1 VPRALSFS
9 RYGPDLDC
17 SAVVKN
23 GKTPAANAR
32 TRLAILAVFA
42 FNAVYFPEVFP
53 PANSPNELSR
63 IEAIVAF
70 VDHGTFA
77 IDVPLKKYGDH
88 EDKSVYGGHSYS
100 NKAPGLVFAGIA
112 VYGALRIFA
121 PQPDNPWAPLFVLTR
136 LLTVSLV
143 SLLALT
149 RLTRRLAREPF
160 RDAGGVITLAVA
172 LGTPFLFYGR
182 SFFSHAW
189 TGSLLFLAWDAVV
202 SAEESGKPAGARMVW
217 AGFLAGFA
225 LISEYT
231 VALVV
236 LLLGLRVLSGGRFPA
251 VARFCLGV
259 LPPLALLL
267 VYNFVCFGSPWSLSS
282 AHEAAPQYAEA
293 ARHGLFGIGPP
304 SVRVMLAFLF
314 DPSRGLL
321 LFSPFWLWAVPG
333 FVSWWRSGRE
343 RRDCVFAAVA
353 VASSVIVLSG
363 YPEWGGGFCLGSRYL
378 VPLTFFAALGIPFAL
393 KSRPSRWLFAAA
405 VSFSVAQ
412 LFLLASSW
420 PYIAWNVVWPVANVA
435 WWTIVRDW
443 VAPNL
448 GLYLGMPP
456 VWSLV
461 VPGLATAGALWLGVR
476 SLFGKRS
483 IVRTAAAV
491 GMGILALVLLIAI
504 APPLPDGGHWRDWLI
519 NFLEG

>member
-1 VPRALSFS
+1 MT
-9 RYGPDLDC
+9 Y
-17 SAVVKN
+17 
-23 GKTPAANAR
+23 GKTPAASSR

-42 FNAVYFPEVFP
+42 FNAVYFPEFFP
-53 PANSPNELSR
+53 PSNNPNELSR

-88 EDKSVYGGHSYS
+88 EDKSVYEGRSYS
-100 NKAPGLVFAGIA
+100 NKAPGLMFAGIVA
-112 VYGALRIFA
+112 YGALRIFA
-121 PQPDNPWAPLFVLTR
+121 PQPETPWAALFVMTR

-143 SLLALT
+143 SLLALAG
-149 RLTRRLAREPF
+149 LTRRLAREPF
-160 RDAGGVITLAVA
+160 RDTGGVVTLSVA

-189 TGSLLFLAWDAVV
+189 TAALLFLAWDSVLH
-202 SAEESGKPAGARMVW
+202 AEESRKPAGLRMVW

-225 LISEYT
+225 MISEYPA
-231 VALVV
+231 ALVV
-236 LLLGLRVLSGGRFPA
+236 ILLGLRVWSGGRLPA
-251 VARFCLGV
+251 AGRFFLGT
-259 LPPLALLL
+259 LPPLAILL

-282 AHEAAPQYAEA
+282 AYEAAPQYAEA
-293 ARHGLFGIGPP
+293 ARRGLFGIGPP
-304 SVRVMLAFLF
+304 NLRVMLAFLF

-333 FVSWWRSGRE
+333 FVSWWRSGRD
-343 RRDCVFAAVA
+343 RRDCLFASSA

-363 YPEWGGGFCLGSRYL
+363 YAQWGGGFCLGIRYL

-393 KSRPSRWLFAAA
+393 RSSPSRWLFAAA

-412 LFLLASSW
+412 LFLLTSSF
-420 PYIAWNVVWPVANVA
+420 PYIAWNVAWPVANMA
-435 WWTIVRDW
+435 WWTIVHDW

-448 GLYLGMPP
+448 GRHLGLPP
-456 VWSLV
+456 VWSLA
-461 VPGLATAGALWLGVR
+461 VPGLATVGALWLGVR
-476 SLFGKRS
+476 SLFATRS
-483 IVRTAAAV
+483 TVRTAAAV
-491 GMGILALVLLIAI
+491 GAGLLALVVLIAI
-504 APPLPDGGHWRDWLI
+504 APPLPDGGDWRNWLI

>member
-1 VPRALSFS
+1 VTSEE
-9 RYGPDLDC
+9 
-17 SAVVKN
+17 
-23 GKTPAANAR
+23 TPSTNSR

-42 FNAVYFPEVFP
+42 FNAIYFPEFFP
-53 PANSPNELSR
+53 PSNNPNELSR
-63 IEAIVAF
+63 IQAIVAF

-77 IDVPLKKYGDH
+77 IDAPLKKYGDH
-88 EDKSVYGGHSYS
+88 EDKSVHAGQAYS
-100 NKAPGLVFAGIA
+100 NKAPGLAFAGIP
-112 VYGALRIFA
+112 VYAALRIFA
-121 PQPDNPWAPLFVLTR
+121 PQPENAWGTLFVLTR

-143 SLLALT
+143 SILALI

-160 RDAGGVITLAVA
+160 RDAGGTVTLAVA

-202 SAEESGKPAGARMVW
+202 SAEESGRPAGRRMVW
-217 AGFLAGFA
+217 AGLLAGFA
-225 LISEYT
+225 MISEYT

-236 LLLGLRVLSGGRFPA
+236 LLLGLRVFWGGGFPA
-251 VARFCLGV
+251 AARFCLGA

-267 VYNFVCFGSPWSLSS
+267 VYNFACFGSPWSLSS

-293 ARHGLFGIGPP
+293 ARQGLFGIRLP
-304 SVRVMLAFLF
+304 SVRAILGLLF
-314 DPSRGLL
+314 DPSRGLV
-321 LFSPFWLWAVPG
+321 LFSPFWLWAVAG
-333 FVSWWRSGRE
+333 FVSWWRSRRA
-343 RRDCVFAAVA
+343 RRDCVFAVSAV
-353 VASSVIVLSG
+353 SSFLIVLSG
-363 YPEWGGGFCLGSRYL
+363 YSQWEGGFCLGSRYL

-393 KSRPSRWLFAAA
+393 KSSLSRWLFAVS

-412 LFLLASSW
+412 LFLLTSSF
-420 PYIAWNVVWPVANVA
+420 PYIAPDVVWPVANVA

-448 GLYLGMPP
+448 GRYLGMPP

-461 VPGLATAGALWLGVR
+461 VPGLATVGALWLGVR
-476 SLFGKRS
+476 SLFATRATA
-483 IVRTAAAV
+483 RTAAAV
-491 GMGILALVLLIAI
+491 GAGVLALVVLIAI
-504 APPLPDGGHWRDWLI
+504 APPLPDGGEWRNWLI

>member
-1 VPRALSFS
+1 MT
-9 RYGPDLDC
+9 
-17 SAVVKN
+17 N
-23 GKTPAANAR
+23 GKTPAANSR

-42 FNAVYFPEVFP
+42 FNAVYFPEFFP
-53 PANSPNELSR
+53 PANNPNELSR
-63 IEAIVAF
+63 IEAIVAL

-88 EDKSVYGGHSYS
+88 EDKSVYGGHAYS
-100 NKAPGLVFAGIA
+100 NKAPGLVFAGIV

-121 PQPDNPWAPLFVLTR
+121 PQPENPWAPLFVLTR

-149 RLTRRLAREPF
+149 RLTRRLAQEPF
-160 RDAGGVITLAVA
+160 RDVGGVVILAVA

-202 SAEESGKPAGARMVW
+202 SAEERGKPAGLRMVW
-217 AGFLAGFA
+217 AGLLAGFA
-225 LISEYT
+225 MISEYT
-231 VALVV
+231 VGLVV
-236 LLLGLRVLSGGRFPA
+236 LLLGLRVLLGGRFPA
-251 VARFCLGV
+251 AGRFCLGA

-282 AHEAAPQYAEA
+282 EHEAAPQYAEA
-293 ARHGLFGIGPP
+293 ARHGVFGIGPP
-304 SVRVMLAFLF
+304 SVRVMLGFLF
-314 DPSRGLL
+314 NPSRGLV

-343 RRDCVFAAVA
+343 RRDCVFAAIA
-353 VASSVIVLSG
+353 VVSSVIVLSG
-363 YPEWGGGFCLGSRYL
+363 YAQWEGGFCLGSRYL
-378 VPLTFFAALGIPFAL
+378 VPLTFFAALGIPFAF
-393 KSRPSRWLFAAA
+393 KSRPSRWLFAAS

-412 LFLLASSW
+412 LFLLTSSW

-435 WWTIVRDW
+435 WWMIVHHW

-448 GLYLGMPP
+448 GHYLGMPP
-456 VWSLV
+456 VCSLV
-461 VPGLATAGALWLGVR
+461 VPGLATAGALWLGVG
-476 SLFGKRS
+476 SLFGTRS
-483 IVRTAAAV
+483 TVKTAVAV
-491 GMGILALVLLIAI
+491 GTGILALVLLIAI
-504 APPLPDGGHWRDWLI
+504 APPLPDGGQWRSWLI
-519 NFLEG
+519 HFLEG